1 MNIQT
6 PYFIYMAEWLLQTKK
21 VQQLKNENF
30 ITELFRDNL
39 KPRFLIKMGYYI
51 VPTPS
56 TTLLKTLGWEINHFH
71 YQHHREKV
79 PQSEAPIKVLKLLG
93 KIVIW
98 SKKEGNNCPRNSL
111 KISKDPYLP

>member
-56 TTLLKTLGWEINHFH
+56 TTLLH

-79 PQSEAPIKVLKLLG
+79 PQSEASIKVLKLLG

-98 SKKEGNNCPRNSL
+98 SKKERNNCPRNSL
-111 KISKDPYLP
+111 KISKDP